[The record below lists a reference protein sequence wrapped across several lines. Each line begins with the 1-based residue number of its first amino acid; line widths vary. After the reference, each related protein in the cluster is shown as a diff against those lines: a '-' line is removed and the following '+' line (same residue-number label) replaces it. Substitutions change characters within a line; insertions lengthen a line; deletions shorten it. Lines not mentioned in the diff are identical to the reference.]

1 MQHKNIVFW
10 AYLAILLGVFG
21 HASSEFVAKLT
32 GVFGP
37 ELSVWRFILGGFG
50 LVVVALIYPPSR
62 DLWTPLRDQPVRI
75 VCLSIFGM
83 ALAQLV
89 FHWSLEYATVI
100 QVATLVTTMP
110 IWVVIANAII
120 NKASIPAAK
129 VASGIGATIGV
140 VLLMTDGYLHQLAQ
154 AHSLAFVGVLMALG
168 CAILGAVYMV
178 MVKPL
183 INQYGAIRMTAYT
196 FALGAIGLWL
206 AVGAAWGIWVNP
218 FALFERE
225 PSEYWA
231 IMTMG
236 WWNTT
241 IAMVLWLGG
250 LAAMPDMPRANYL
263 FFLKPVIAALLAYF
277 ILAEPVTGFQILA
290 IIVVC
295 ACVVVELCWDQISA
309 RFSRKPQVY

>member
-1 MQHKNIVFW
+1 MQRNIIFW
-10 AYLAILLGVFG
+10 AYLAIMLGVLG

-50 LVVVALIYPPSR
+50 LVLAALIYSPSR
-62 DLWTPLRDQPVRI
+62 DLWTPLREQPIRI
-75 VCLSIFGM
+75 FILSIFGM
-83 ALAQLV
+83 ALAQLI

-110 IWVVIANAII
+110 IWVVIVNALVH
-120 NKASIPAAK
+120 KTSIPAAK
-129 VASGIGATIGV
+129 IASGIGATVGV
-140 VLLMTDGYLHQLAQ
+140 VLLMTDGYLHQLTE
-154 AHSLAFVGVLMALG
+154 SSSMAFVGVLMALA
-168 CAILGAVYMV
+168 CALIGAVYMV
-178 MVKPL
+178 LVKPL
-183 INQYGAIRMTAYT
+183 INQYGATRMTAYT

-218 FALFERE
+218 FTLFERE
-225 PSEYWA
+225 PSQYWA

-250 LAAMPDMPRANYL
+250 LAVMSDMPRANYL

-277 ILAEPVTGFQILA
+277 ILAEPITGFQILA
-290 IIVVC
+290 IFVVC
-295 ACVVVELCWDQISA
+295 ACVVIELFWDQISA
-309 RFSRKPQVY
+309 KFSRSVQTT

>member
-1 MQHKNIVFW
+1 MQRNIIFW
-10 AYLAILLGVFG
+10 AYLAIILGVFG

-50 LVVVALIYPPSR
+50 LVVAALLYPPSR
-62 DLWTPLRDQPVRI
+62 DLWTPLHEQPMQI
-75 VCLSIFGM
+75 LLLSIFGM
-83 ALAQLV
+83 ALAQLI

-110 IWVVIANAII
+110 IWVVIANAAIH
-120 NKASIPAAK
+120 KTSIPAAK
-129 VASGIGATIGV
+129 IASGIGATVGV
-140 VLLMTDGYLHQLAQ
+140 VLLITDGYVHQLTQ
-154 AHSLAFVGVLMALG
+154 ADSLAFVGVLMAVG
-168 CAILGAVYMV
+168 CAAIGAIYMV

-183 INQYGAIRMTAYT
+183 INRYGAIRITAYT

-218 FALFERE
+218 FTLFKRE
-225 PSEYWA
+225 PSQYWA

-277 ILAEPVTGFQILA
+277 ILAEPITGFQILA
-290 IIVVC
+290 IFVVC
-295 ACVVVELCWDQISA
+295 ACVVIELFWDPISA
-309 RFSRKPQVY
+309 KFSRRVQAT